1 MPLPDPLQTNW
12 TKDGKV
18 GSLTGYVN
26 PIVNDTGRDP
36 STAWKTPA
44 GMSNA
49 AATPCPSVREK
60 AALGWFDLNLW
71 VVGLVAGEWRITSYG
86 SQIMGSMDFKS
97 WCVLVWLVCFG
108 CTDGLSAL

>member
-1 MPLPDPLQTNW
+1 M
-12 TKDGKV
+12 

-49 AATPCPSVREK
+49 AATSCPSVRGT
-60 AALGWFDLNLW
+60 ALGWFDLNLW
-71 VVGLVAGEWRITSYG
+71 VVVCLVAGEWRITSYG

-97 WCVLVWLVCFG
+97 WCVLVWLVCFD
-108 CTDGLSAL
+108 CTDRSLAAL